1 MKKIALSVLTLS
13 VLTACHSTQP
23 LNTTKPN
30 QKTAQ
35 ENIMTTPKT
44 QTATIANQTDPH
56 LWLEEVT
63 GEKQLAWVK
72 AHNDKADQALATTPR
87 FRDIEQ
93 SILKI
98 LNSNEKI
105 PYVGKRGEFYYNFWT
120 DDKHKHGIWRRTTL
134 AEFKKPNPKWE
145 VLLDLDELNAKE
157 GENWVW
163 HGADCLE
170 SDYNK
175 CIISLSRGGADAD
188 VSREFDLTT
197 KSFVKEGF
205 YRPEAKGGTS
215 WIDENL
221 LYLTNAS
228 EHEQTNSGY
237 ANTVKL
243 WKRGTPIESAKTIYT
258 ANKSHTAVSAGFDE
272 TTGLGYVVDA
282 IDFYNTKLF
291 IHNPKT
297 NTLDE
302 VKDLPLLM
310 DKGVYKEFLTLSP
323 KEDWTIGGK
332 TYKAGSYL
340 VANLNDWQNGKQ
352 NITVLFEPTDST
364 SLENVSWTK
373 NYVVLNVLD
382 DVKSVLKVLSIKDF
396 SSVAVKGLPQNGKLD
411 VSAVDDKTSDELWLT
426 VSGFTTPVSL
436 HLFDVK
442 NSTLTKLKSTP
453 SFFKEE
459 DFVVE
464 QHFATSLDGTKVPYF
479 LVHHKDMK
487 KDGDN
492 PTLLY
497 GYGGFEVSLT
507 PSYSGGV
514 GNAWLSK
521 TTKNGKHGVYVL
533 ANIRGGGEYGP
544 AWHQAA
550 LKDKRH
556 KAYEDFSA
564 VAKDLIAKN
573 ITSPKRLGV
582 QGGSNGG
589 LLTGNMLTQ
598 YPDLF
603 GAVVIQ
609 VPLLDM
615 SRYHKLLAGASWVAE
630 YGDPDK
636 ADEWAYIKSFSP
648 YHLFDDKKAYP
659 PVLLTTSTRDDRVHP
674 AHARKMMAKLSEAGK
689 VAYYYENIEGGH
701 GGAANNEQRAYMSAL
716 AYEFLWQTLG
726 Q

>member
-1 MKKIALSVLTLS
+1 MNN
-13 VLTACHSTQP
+13 TQ
-23 LNTTKPN
+23 
-30 QKTAQ
+30 Q
-35 ENIMTTPKT
+35 
-44 QTATIANQTDPH
+44 DPH
-56 LWLEEVT
+56 LWLEDVT
-63 GEKQLAWVK
+63 GDKQLAWVK
-72 AHNDKADQALATTPR
+72 AHNDKADQALAKTER
-87 FRDIEQ
+87 FSDIQ
-93 SILKI
+93 KTILTI

-105 PYVGKRGEFYYNFWT
+105 AYVSKRGEFYYNFWT

-134 AEFKKPNPKWE
+134 AEYKKANPKWE

-163 HGADCLE
+163 HGASCL
-170 SDYNK
+170 DTDHNK

-188 VSREFDLTT
+188 VSREFDVKS
-197 KSFVKEGF
+197 KSFVKNGF
-205 YRPEAKGGTS
+205 YRPESKGAVN
-215 WIDENL
+215 WIDGDL
-221 LYLTNAS
+221 LYLTSAS
-228 EHEQTNSGY
+228 EGEQTDSGY
-237 ANTVKL
+237 ANSVKL
-243 WKRGTPIESAKTIYT
+243 WKRGTPIESASLVYK
-258 ANKSHTAVSAGFDE
+258 ADNKHTTVASGFDQE
-272 TTGLGYVVDA
+272 TNQGYVLDV
-282 IDFYNTKLF
+282 IDFYNSNLF
-291 IHNPKT
+291 LHNPKT
-297 NTLDE
+297 GQLDE
-302 VKDLPLLM
+302 VKDLPTSL
-310 DKGVYKEFLTLSP
+310 DKGIHKEFLTLTP
-323 KEDWTIGGK
+323 REDWTINGK
-332 TYKAGSYL
+332 TYKAGSFL
-340 VANLNDWQNGKQ
+340 VTKLKDWQQGKRD
-352 NITVLFEPTDST
+352 IKVLFEPSASM
-364 SLENVSWTK
+364 SLDGVSWTK
-373 NYVVLNVLD
+373 NYVVINALD

-396 SSVAVKGLPQNGKLD
+396 SPVAVQGIPQNGKLD

-426 VSGFTTPVSL
+426 ASGFTTPVSL
-436 HLFDVK
+436 HLFDIKK
-442 NSTLTKLKSTP
+442 NSLSKLKSTP

-479 LVHHKDMK
+479 LVHHKEMK

-507 PSYSGGV
+507 PAYSGGV

-521 TTKNGKHGVYVL
+521 TSKNGKHGVYVL

-544 AWHQAA
+544 SWHQAA
-550 LKDKRH
+550 LKQNRH

-573 ITSPKRLGV
+573 ITNPKRLGV

-598 YPDLF
+598 YPELF

-636 ADEWAYIKSFSP
+636 AEEWAYIKTFSP
-648 YHLFDDKKAYP
+648 YHLFDEKKAYP

-689 VAYYYENIEGGH
+689 TAYYYENIEGGH
-701 GGAANNEQRAYMSAL
+701 GGAANNEQRAYMTAL